1 MKLLK
6 DTHVITAICYSALG
20 AVLFL
25 YPALALNLVCSGIGI
40 VVLVF
45 GLMKL
50 LSYFKTKTDG
60 LAKQLDLVI
69 GIILS
74 VLGIFILVKP
84 GLIAAMLPFAVGVY
98 IFFDSVLNIRQA
110 LELKNV
116 GFERWWSM
124 LVIAVIMVVLGIIM
138 ICNPFKTAALTVRVI
153 GAIFFC
159 RGISNIITVWF
170 TEKQVSNYN
179 MNFQSSSQTVIDVEG
194 KIIDDDEM

>member
-6 DTHVITAICYSALG
+6 DTYVVTAICYIALG

-25 YPALALNLVCSGIGI
+25 YPALALNLVCSGIGM

-45 GLMKL
+45 GAMKL
-50 LSYFKTKTDG
+50 LSYFRAKNDNLG
-60 LAKQLDLVI
+60 KQLDLVI
-69 GIILS
+69 GIVLS
-74 VLGIFILVKP
+74 VLGIFILVSP
-84 GLIAAMLPFAVGVY
+84 GVIAAMLPFAVGVY

-124 LVIAVIMVVLGIIM
+124 LVLAVIMVVIGIIM
-138 ICNPFKTAALTVRVI
+138 LCNPFKTAALTVRVV
-153 GAIFFC
+153 GAIFFL

-170 TEKQVSNYN
+170 TDKQITSYGAERH
-179 MNFQSSSQTVIDVEG
+179 SSSQTIIDGDG
-194 KIIDDDEM
+194 KIIDDDVK

>member
-6 DTHVITAICYSALG
+6 DTHVITAICYIALG

>member
-6 DTHVITAICYSALG
+6 DTHVITAICYIALG

-84 GLIAAMLPFAVGVY
+84 GLIAAMLPFAVGVL
-98 IFFDSVLNIRQA
+98 V
-110 LELKNV
+110 EHV
-116 GFERWWSM
+116 GYSCDYGSSW
-124 LVIAVIMVVLGIIM
+124 
-138 ICNPFKTAALTVRVI
+138 N
-153 GAIFFC
+153 
-159 RGISNIITVWF
+159 
-170 TEKQVSNYN
+170 NYD
-179 MNFQSSSQTVIDVEG
+179 MQSI
-194 KIIDDDEM
+194 

>member
-1 MKLLK
+1 MKLWK
-6 DTHVITAICYSALG
+6 DTYVVTAICYIALG

-25 YPALALNLVCSGIGI
+25 YPALALNLVCSGIGM

-50 LSYFKTKTDG
+50 LSYFRAKTDG
-60 LAKQLDLVI
+60 LMKQLDLVI

-74 VLGIFILVKP
+74 VLGIFILIKP

-98 IFFDSVLNIRQA
+98 IFFDAVLNIRQA
-110 LELKNV
+110 LELKHV
-116 GFERWWSM
+116 EYERWWSM
-124 LVIAVIMVVLGIIM
+124 LIIAVVMVVIGIIM
-138 ICNPFKTAALTVRVI
+138 LCNPFKTAALTVKVV

-179 MNFQSSSQTVIDVEG
+179 AGGQMPVQDVIDVEG
-194 KIIDDDEM
+194 KIIDDEDK

>member
-1 MKLLK
+1 
-6 DTHVITAICYSALG
+6 
-20 AVLFL
+20 
-25 YPALALNLVCSGIGI
+25 
-40 VVLVF
+40 
-45 GLMKL
+45 MKL

>member
-6 DTHVITAICYSALG
+6 DTHVITAICYIALG

-194 KIIDDDEM
+194 KIIEDDEM

>member
-6 DTHVITAICYSALG
+6 DTHVITAICYIALG

-124 LVIAVIMVVLGIIM
+124 LVVAVIMVVLGIIM

>member
-6 DTHVITAICYSALG
+6 DTYVVTAICYIALG

-25 YPALALNLVCSGIGI
+25 YPALALNLVCSGIGM

-45 GLMKL
+45 GAMKL
-50 LSYFKTKTDG
+50 LSYFRTKNDNLG
-60 LAKQLDLVI
+60 KQLDLVI
-69 GIILS
+69 GIVLS
-74 VLGIFILVKP
+74 VLGIFILVSP
-84 GLIAAMLPFAVGVY
+84 GVIAAMLPFAVGVY

-124 LVIAVIMVVLGIIM
+124 LVLAVIMVVIGIIM
-138 ICNPFKTAALTVRVI
+138 LCNPFKTAALTVRVV
-153 GAIFFC
+153 GAIFFL

-170 TEKQVSNYN
+170 TDKQITSYGAERH
-179 MNFQSSSQTVIDVEG
+179 SSSQTIIDGDG
-194 KIIDDDEM
+194 KIIDDDVK